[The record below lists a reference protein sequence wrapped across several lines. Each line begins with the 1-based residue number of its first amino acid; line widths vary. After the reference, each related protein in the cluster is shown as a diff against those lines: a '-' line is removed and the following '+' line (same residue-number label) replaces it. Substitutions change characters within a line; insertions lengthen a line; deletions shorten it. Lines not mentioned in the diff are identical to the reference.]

1 MEGKVSVRH
10 WGCVNARVP
19 PGHGKSWIMMMSC
32 NFTTALSNSVKVTQ
46 NDTVDTV
53 CTGLLTDQ
61 FSTAMV
67 IRDGMHS

>member
-1 MEGKVSVRH
+1 
-10 WGCVNARVP
+10 
-19 PGHGKSWIMMMSC
+19 MMMSC